1 MEGIIADTSI
11 WIDFF
16 AQIENPKVDEMR
28 RGLLTNHLFI
38 CPVIIQEV
46 LQGIKHDK
54 IHKSCQ
60 DALSAI
66 PMLSAN
72 MWDASTGAA
81 AIYRKLRKLGT
92 TIRKPNDCLIAWYAI
107 SFDLTLIHND
117 KDFENMAPHIPLKF
131 L

>member
-1 MEGIIADTSI
+1 M
-11 WIDFF
+11 
-16 AQIENPKVDEMR
+16 
-28 RGLLTNHLFI
+28 
-38 CPVIIQEV
+38 
-46 LQGIKHDK
+46 QGIKHDK

-60 DALSAI
+60 DSFSAI

-72 MWDASTGAA
+72 MWDASTGA

-107 SFDLTLIHND
+107 SFDLTLVHND
-117 KDFENMAPHIPLKF
+117 PDFENIARHSPLKF

>member
-16 AQIENPKVDEMR
+16 AQIESPKVDKMK
-28 RGLLTNHLFI
+28 RGLLTNQLFI

-46 LQGIKHDK
+46 LQGIRHDK
-54 IHKSCQ
+54 IHKSCEYS
-60 DALSAI
+60 LSAI
-66 PMLSAN
+66 QMLSAN

-81 AIYRKLRKLGT
+81 AIYRNLRKKGI

-117 KDFENMAPHIPLKF
+117 RDFDNISRHVPLKVI
-131 L
+131 